1 MMSREPVTSC
11 KGFRT
16 GTPLAA
22 LRVDALVKVTL
33 INHTENPDRICA
45 AAAQS
50 CYSEK
55 GASELFEATSDD
67 RARNMIDKVVSMGH
81 LSVVEHAHFTF
92 SVEGV
97 SRALTHQLVRHRIAS
112 YSQQSQRYVSM
123 DKAEYV
129 IPPKIADDEKA
140 KAIYAKAMDEAWRA
154 YRDLSKAVPKEDAR
168 YVLPNACHTNITLT
182 MNARELWHLF
192 RLRCCRRAQWEIRLM
207 AWMML
212 AEAKRVAP
220 ILFSDAGPG
229 CFRGACPEG
238 SYSCGRPYDKAEPPT
253 EQALLAESAA
263 ADE

>member
-1 MMSREPVTSC
+1 M
-11 KGFRT
+11 
-16 GTPLAA
+16 
-22 LRVDALVKVTL
+22 KVTL

-55 GASELFEATSDD
+55 GASELFDATSND

-123 DKAEYV
+123 EKAEYV
-129 IPPKIADDEKA
+129 IPPKIADDEMA
-140 KAIYAKAMDEAWRA
+140 KAAFTKAMDEAWRV

-220 ILFSDAGPG
+220 ILFSNAGPG
-229 CFRGACPEG
+229 CYRGACPEG
-238 SYSCGRPYDKAEPPT
+238 DYSCGRPYDKAKPPT
-253 EQALLAESAA
+253 EQALLAESAG